1 MSAHRTFSVQILA
14 LAAAWGIAPLVAR
27 ADECLLKN
35 SVPSITTTGSASAE
49 VEPNIAT
56 ITLGAVTERPTAS
69 EAASENARAA
79 QAIVAEIKAQGVEAR
94 DVRTLAVTLS
104 PVYDE
109 TLDANGRL
117 IKRKLRGYS
126 ARNDL
131 SIRVR
136 QMAKAGALAR
146 QLIDKGANSFGGVVF
161 EYESREEK
169 FDALRTAAVRDAL
182 RKATSYVN
190 GLGLKLGR
198 VLEISTPSPHAF
210 APAAMAKSVQS
221 DPASAIPIEPGVETL
236 QTDVQ
241 VSWELAQ

>member
-1 MSAHRTFSVQILA
+1 
-14 LAAAWGIAPLVAR
+14 
-27 ADECLLKN
+27 LLKN
-35 SVPSITTTGSASAE
+35 TVPSITTTGSASVE

-56 ITLGAVTERPTAS
+56 ITLGVVTERPTAA

-79 QAIVAEIKAQGVEAR
+79 QALTSEIKAKGIDAK

-136 QMAKAGALAR
+136 QIASAGALAR
-146 QLIDKGANSFGGVVF
+146 QLIDKGANSFDGVAF
-161 EYESREEK
+161 DYEPKEDK
-169 FDALRTAAVRDAL
+169 YDVLRTAAVRDAL
-182 RKATSYVN
+182 RKATSYVG

-198 VLEISTPSPHAF
+198 VLEISSPSPHAF
-210 APAAMAKSVQS
+210 ASAPMAKSVQGDS
-221 DPASAIPIEPGVETL
+221 AIAIPIEPGVEIL
-236 QTDVQ
+236 RTDVQ

>member
-1 MSAHRTFSVQILA
+1 
-14 LAAAWGIAPLVAR
+14 
-27 ADECLLKN
+27 
-35 SVPSITTTGSASAE
+35 
-49 VEPNIAT
+49 
-56 ITLGAVTERPTAS
+56 VTERPTAA

-79 QAIVAEIKAQGVEAR
+79 QALTSEIKAKGIDAK

-136 QMAKAGALAR
+136 QIASAGALAR
-146 QLIDKGANSFGGVVF
+146 QLIDKGANSFDGVAF
-161 EYESREEK
+161 DYEPKEDK
-169 FDALRTAAVRDAL
+169 YDVLRTAAVRDAL
-182 RKATSYVN
+182 RKATSYVD

-198 VLEISTPSPHAF
+198 VLEISSPSPHAF
-210 APAAMAKSVQS
+210 ASAPMAKSVQGDS
-221 DPASAIPIEPGVETL
+221 AIAIPIEPGVEIL
-236 QTDVQ
+236 RTDVQ